1 MTRFCLYV
9 MTAVTIAALGT
20 GDAAARAK
28 PRGTN
33 PQPAASPLE
42 TALKDLQA
50 AEKELDGKTLTDAKA
65 KVSAAQ
71 GIVDQQ
77 EKQAKGKGGD
87 KDRASA
93 LDAVLKDIKAAA
105 KDINARKTG
114 DAK

>member
-1 MTRFCLYV
+1 M
-9 MTAVTIAALGT
+9 
-20 GDAAARAK
+20 
-28 PRGTN
+28 
-33 PQPAASPLE
+33 
-42 TALKDLQA
+42 QA

-93 LDAVLKDIKAAA
+93 LDAVLRDIKAAA

-114 DAK
+114 DAKGSLQSAITGLEALTGKGKDKKDKGKKKN